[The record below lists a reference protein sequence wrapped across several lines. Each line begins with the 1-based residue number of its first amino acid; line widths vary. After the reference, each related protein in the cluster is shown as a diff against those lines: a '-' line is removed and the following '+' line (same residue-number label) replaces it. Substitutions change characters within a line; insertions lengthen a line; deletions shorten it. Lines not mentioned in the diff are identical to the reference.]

1 MRDDFSALQ
10 VRIAERLRF
19 VNGHAD
25 NWRLFD
31 DAQLFVAVV
40 DALIEPFRGRAITKV
55 AAIEARGFIIG
66 GACAMRLGVGFAAI
80 RKREGLFPGAKLT
93 VPAAPDYRGNSH
105 TLRIQTASLG
115 EGDRVLLVDDWCET
129 GSQAL
134 AARTL
139 IEAAGAQFAGLAC
152 IVDQSARG
160 VADRLGV
167 YHWLI
172 RAGDLRAD
180 DASSFP

>member
-1 MRDDFSALQ
+1 VRDDSSALQ
-10 VRIAERLRF
+10 TQILQRLRF

-31 DAQLFVAVV
+31 DAALFATIV
-40 DALIEPFRGRAITKV
+40 DALVEPFRGRAITKV
-55 AAIEARGFIIG
+55 AGIEARGFILG
-66 GACAMRLGVGFAAI
+66 GACALRLGAGFASI
-80 RKREGLFPGAKLT
+80 RKGEGLFPGPKLT

-105 TLRIQTASLG
+105 TLRIQTGSLG

-129 GSQAL
+129 GSQEL

-139 IEAAGAQFAGLAC
+139 IEAARAEFAGFAC
-152 IVDQSARG
+152 IVDQSAPG
-160 VADRLGV
+160 VALPGGV

-172 RAGDLRAD
+172 RADALRA
-180 DASSFP
+180 

>member
-1 MRDDFSALQ
+1 VRDDTSALQ
-10 VRIAERLRF
+10 ARIVERLRF

-31 DAQLFVAVV
+31 DAELFADVV
-40 DALIEPFRGRAITKV
+40 DALVEPFRGRAITKV
-55 AAIEARGFIIG
+55 AGIEARGFILG
-66 GACAMRLGVGFAAI
+66 GACALRLEAGFAAI
-80 RKREGLFPGAKLT
+80 RKAEGLFPGPKLT
-93 VPAAPDYRGNSH
+93 VPAASDYRGNSH
-105 TLRIQTASLG
+105 TLRIQTASVG

-139 IEAAGAQFAGLAC
+139 IETAGAEFAGLAC
-152 IVDQSARG
+152 IVDQSAPD
-160 VADRLGV
+160 VAGRVGG

-172 RAGDLRAD
+172 RADRLRA
-180 DASSFP
+180 

>member
-1 MRDDFSALQ
+1 
-10 VRIAERLRF
+10 
-19 VNGHAD
+19 
-25 NWRLFD
+25 
-31 DAQLFVAVV
+31 VV
-40 DALIEPFRGRAITKV
+40 DALVEPFRDRAVTKV
-55 AAIEARGFIIG
+55 AGIEACGFILG
-66 GACAMRLGVGFAAI
+66 GACALRLGVRFAAI
-80 RKREGLFPGAKLT
+80 RKSKGLFPGPKLT

-139 IEAAGAQFAGLAC
+139 IEAPGAEFAGLAF
-152 IVDQSARG
+152 IVDQSAPG
-160 VADRLGV
+160 VAGRVGV

-172 RAGDLRAD
+172 RADELRA
-180 DASSFP
+180 

>member
-1 MRDDFSALQ
+1 MRDDTATLQ
-10 VRIAERLRF
+10 ARIVERLRF

-31 DAQLFVAVV
+31 DAELFAAVV
-40 DALIEPFRGRAITKV
+40 DALVEPFRGRAITKV
-55 AAIEARGFIIG
+55 AGIEARGFILG
-66 GACAMRLGVGFAAI
+66 GACAFRLGAGFAAI
-80 RKREGLFPGAKLT
+80 RKGEGLFPGPKLT

-139 IEAAGAQFAGLAC
+139 IEAAGAEFAGLAF
-152 IVDQSARG
+152 IVDQSAPG
-160 VADRLGV
+160 VAGRVGV

-172 RAGDLRAD
+172 RADELRA
-180 DASSFP
+180 

>member
-1 MRDDFSALQ
+1 MRDELSPLQ
-10 VRIAERLRF
+10 LRIAERLRF

-31 DAQLFVAVV
+31 DAELFAAVV
-40 DALIEPFRGRAITKV
+40 DALVEPFRDRLITKV
-55 AAIEARGFIIG
+55 TGIEARGFILG
-66 GACAMRLGVGFAAI
+66 GACALRLGAGFAAV
-80 RKREGLFPGAKLT
+80 RKGAGLFPGPKLT

-139 IEAAGAQFAGLAC
+139 IEAAGAEFAGFAC
-152 IVDQSARG
+152 IVDQSAPG
-160 VADRLGV
+160 VAERIGV

-172 RAGDLRAD
+172 RADDLHD
-180 DASSFP
+180 LT